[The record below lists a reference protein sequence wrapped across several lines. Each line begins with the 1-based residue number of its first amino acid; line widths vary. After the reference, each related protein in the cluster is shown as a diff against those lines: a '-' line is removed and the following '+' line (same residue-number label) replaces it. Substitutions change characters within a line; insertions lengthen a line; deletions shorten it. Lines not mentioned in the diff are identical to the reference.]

1 VLLALLDC
9 GTFGAKDAMLT
20 PDEAT
25 LAHAEKLAGGDQGA
39 LMEVL
44 RAMPLDAFGKLLLGM
59 PDSRWPGLSARLP
72 SMAPEDIQLSWT
84 GAAGEAVMGPAVGF
98 MQLADSAAVRLTGR
112 GLAGKSVLDF
122 GCGYGRMLR
131 LLPWFTDRI
140 FGCDPWDASLR
151 LCEQHR
157 VWGRLARSDYLPD
170 DLPFGE
176 EQFDVVLAFS
186 VFTHTSARALRTALA
201 AIRRRIAPGGLLVA
215 TIRPT
220 AYWRYIVKWGGTADP
235 KTMEAAHQEKGFA
248 FHPHTR
254 APVDGDITYG
264 DTSMTTEYL
273 GSHEGWK
280 IAGQDRIGND
290 PLQLPIF
297 MRPI

>member
-1 VLLALLDC
+1 
-9 GTFGAKDAMLT
+9 MLT

-25 LAHAEKLAGGDQGA
+25 LAHAEKLAGGDAGR

-44 RAMPLDAFGKLLLGM
+44 RTMPLEAFTKLLLGM
-59 PDSRWPGLSARLP
+59 PDARWPGLSARLP
-72 SMAPEDIQLSWT
+72 AMPPEKIQLSWT
-84 GAAGEAVMGPAVGF
+84 GASGEAVMRPALGF
-98 MQLADSAAVRLTGR
+98 VQLVDSAAGRLTGR

-131 LLPWFTDRI
+131 LLPWFTDRLY
-140 FGCDPWDASLR
+140 GCDPWDASLQ

-157 VWGRLARSDYLPD
+157 VWGQLARSEYLPQ

-176 EQFDVVLAFS
+176 EKFDVVLAFS

-215 TIRPT
+215 TIRPAT
-220 AYWRYIVKWGGTADP
+220 YWEYITKWGGTADP
-235 KTMEAAHQEKGFA
+235 KTMEAAHHEKGFA
-248 FHPHTR
+248 FHPHLR
-254 APVDGDITYG
+254 PPIDGDITYG

-273 GSHEGWK
+273 GSHEGWT
-280 IAGQDRIGND
+280 IAEQGRIDND
-290 PLQLPIF
+290 PLQLPIV
-297 MRPI
+297 MRAV

>member
-1 VLLALLDC
+1 
-9 GTFGAKDAMLT
+9 
-20 PDEAT
+20 
-25 LAHAEKLAGGDQGA
+25 
-39 LMEVL
+39 MEVL
-44 RAMPLDAFGKLLLGM
+44 RTMPLEAFTKLLLGM
-59 PDSRWPGLSARLP
+59 PDARWPGLSARLP
-72 SMAPEDIQLSWT
+72 AMPPEDIQLSWT
-84 GAAGEAVMGPAVGF
+84 GASGETVMRPALGF
-98 MQLADSAAVRLTGR
+98 VQLVDSTAARLTGR

-131 LLPWFTDRI
+131 LLPWFTDRVY
-140 FGCDPWDASLR
+140 GCDPWDASLQ

-157 VWGRLARSDYLPD
+157 VWGQLARSEYLPE

-176 EQFDVVLAFS
+176 EKFDVVLAFS

-215 TIRPT
+215 TIRPP
-220 AYWRYIVKWGGTADP
+220 AYWEFITKWGGTADP

-248 FHPHTR
+248 FHPHLR
-254 APVDGDITYG
+254 PPIDGDITYG

-273 GSHEGWK
+273 GSHEGWM
-280 IAGQDRIGND
+280 IAEQGRIDND

-297 MRPI
+297 MRPV